1 MTVCLVTMIKHDF
14 PGRWA
19 DVIVKIDLYLK
30 SDNPSYWLAGIIGF
44 SALVKAFEYQKADKS
59 PIHSAVKVLLP
70 SVYNVMGHIVTNSS
84 AESVALQK
92 TIVKSYFK
100 LIQVSTYVCIVC
112 YILGTTILRGFVC
125 VICVK
130 HLIFWCKS
138 SLMPTQNFEFILN
151 HYISIF

>member
-1 MTVCLVTMIKHDF
+1 MTVCLVTMMKHDF

-19 DVIVKIDLYLK
+19 NVVDKIDSYLK

-70 SVYNVMGHIVTNSS
+70 GVYNVMGHIVNNSS

-100 LIQVSTYVCIVC
+100 LIQVSTY
-112 YILGTTILRGFVC
+112 
-125 VICVK
+125 
-130 HLIFWCKS
+130 LIFMHC
-138 SLMPTQNFEFILN
+138 LLYYHNV
-151 HYISIF
+151 IFFQSFRQMYN